1 MLMGESQRG
10 LDSNSSYN
18 APAFA
23 CFKNGEGA
31 AEDAARNS
39 EPSQCCWDYAEV
51 GHEGESDS
59 EDDGKDACVESGES
73 AFLVDVALHVLK
85 LKRCIF
91 EGVFAMKRI
100 F

>member
-23 CFKNGEGA
+23 SFKDGEGA
-31 AEDAARNS
+31 AEDAACYS
-39 EPSQCCWDYAEV
+39 EPAQCCWNDAEV
-51 GHEGESDS
+51 GQEGEDDS
-59 EDDGKDACVESGES
+59 EDDGSDAGVKSCEST
-73 AFLVDVALHVLK
+73 FLIDVAFHDSK
-85 LKRCIF
+85 PERCIF
-91 EGVFAMKRI
+91 EGVFALQRI